1 MDPIITQPEFEGN
14 YTDKFVFNIG
24 GNLDLL
30 RRTISNRTVGIC
42 LQGASLHILEN
53 TIKKFESLD
62 ICWAGIN
69 RFNVIQDYI
78 LNQINKPLEIVLD
91 IADVA
96 RADDYDKAV
105 RIPRLE
111 TFIKK
116 NEGGVILTKVSIL
129 ENMLKVS
136 KTVALNPKHS
146 CVFLDTDNCNFC
158 IPNSL
163 TLYLF
168 LLTRYGAK
176 QIVLFGLDG
185 LTQNHTLLTAY
196 YRIESLLKERQIGFG
211 NKHLC
216 YLHLDAALFNTS
228 FLGLY
233 TKYCVEQ
240 NVIPLKIWNCN
251 PDSYF
256 TLFPKISHEK
266 IREQLWLN

>member
-1 MDPIITQPEFEGN
+1 MDAIISQPDGN
-14 YTDKFVFNIG
+14 YTNKFIFNIG
-24 GNLDLL
+24 GNIDLL
-30 RRTISNRTVGIC
+30 RRIIYNRTIGIC
-42 LQGASLHILEN
+42 LQGASLDLLEKN
-53 TIKKFESLD
+53 ITTFESLD

-78 LNQINKPLEIVLD
+78 LNQIKKHLEIVMD

-136 KTVALNPKHS
+136 KTISINPKHS
-146 CVFLDTDNCNFC
+146 CVFLDTANCNFC

-176 QIVLFGLDG
+176 QIILFGLDG
-185 LTQNHTLLTAY
+185 LTQNHTLLTSY
-196 YRIESLLKERQIGFG
+196 YRIDSLLRERQIGFG
-211 NKHLC
+211 NKNLC
-216 YLHLDAALFNTS
+216 YLHLDAALFNIS
-228 FLGLY
+228 FLGIY
-233 TKYCVEQ
+233 KKYCLE
-240 NVIPLKIWNCN
+240 NNLTPLKIWNCN
-251 PDSYF
+251 PDSYY
-256 TLFPKISHEK
+256 TLFPTISHDK
-266 IREQLWLN
+266 IREKLWTD